1 MSTSK
6 EILNFI
12 IKEKSKGNSF
22 QVLNIQMRI
31 MIKGINVKGI
41 LEDSEPDTPDLIK
54 QLKEIATELQVDL
67 KKM

>member
-6 EILNFI
+6 EILSFT

-22 QVLNIQMRI
+22 QELNIQMRI

-41 LEDSEPDTPDLIK
+41 LDDSEPDTPNMVE
-54 QLKEIATELQVDL
+54 QLKEIATEFQVDL